1 MIPLHVELHKKS
13 RKLELAYSDDVKGLL
28 SAEFLRVH
36 SPSAE
41 VRGHHPSEATLQHG
55 KQHVGIHTINAVGN
69 YALQIN
75 FDDGHNSGIFSWQ
88 YLRELCDNYDDYWQQ
103 YQQALLE
110 QGKSRD
116 PEVEVVNLFD
126 PSKR

>member
-1 MIPLHVELHKKS
+1 MIPTHVELHKQS
-13 RKLELAYSDDVKGLL
+13 RQLELVYSDGINVRL

-41 VRGHHPSEATLQHG
+41 VRGHHPSEAVLQFG
-55 KQHVGIHTINAVGN
+55 KQQVGIHTVNAVGN

-88 YLRELCDNYDDYWQQ
+88 YLRELCDNRESYWQQ
-103 YQQALLE
+103 YQQALIE
-110 QGKSRD
+110 QGKNRD
-116 PEVEVVNLFD
+116 PEIEVVNLFD
-126 PSKR
+126 PNK